1 MFYVK
6 EIAEMYEKRIREQG
20 KYKLPGEAP
29 FCGSFTRCRV
39 FGRAGCVG
47 CKDWEDFLKKN

>member
-6 EIAEMYEKRIREQG
+6 EIADMYEKRIREQG